1 MVDHESRTALALTV
15 DPSSAITMTR
25 QVISGM
31 LEFFSLLLHKID
43 LLQTGCLRAEQCLNC
58 LT

>member
-1 MVDHESRTALALTV
+1 MVDYESRTALALTV

-31 LEFFSLLLHKID
+31 LEFIFVI
-43 LLQTGCLRAEQCLNC
+43 AA
-58 LT
+58 